1 MSIAVSL
8 VLRPAFGM
16 RCCMA
21 LWCGGAC
28 AAAVAL
34 GRGAAVGAYAL
45 AWPGAAVSVAAAL
58 FLLTCLCQNR
68 TAYQLDISGV
78 GQLRLA
84 VYQEGGSAAGPPADL
99 VRLMPGSTLW
109 PGFLLLRF
117 RTSRGALAVPVWPGA
132 VPGDGFRALSLACRA
147 IAARGGD
154 SE

>member
-28 AAAVAL
+28 VAAVAL
-34 GRGAAVGAYAL
+34 AGGAYAL
-45 AWPGAAVSVAAAL
+45 GWPGAAVSVAAAL
-58 FLLTCLCQNR
+58 FLATCLCQDR

-84 VYQEGGSAAGPPADL
+84 VYQGGGSAAGPPADL

-117 RTSRGALAVPVWPGA
+117 RTSDGVLALPVWRGS
-132 VPGDGFRALSLACRA
+132 VSGDGFRALAVACRA
-147 IAARGGD
+147 IAARAGTD
-154 SE
+154 E